1 MTGEDLGCQRSII
14 EQAKFDYSPLGKVF
28 TRGLDKDKNK
38 KEGLFKRL
46 KNIENKNKD
55 LLDEMKNWKTTKS
68 KKNNNKTRNLLIYD
82 SKYNFEKYK
91 LSKFNEIASI
101 GSKFDMINKCCNDFI
116 RLMAMLWLNQKM
128 LSINCLYWKNYQK
141 FMTIWL
147 YSKKKIMKVSLRM
160 IKVMLGS
167 ENMTL
172 KILKT

>member
-1 MTGEDLGCQRSII
+1 
-14 EQAKFDYSPLGKVF
+14 
-28 TRGLDKDKNK
+28 
-38 KEGLFKRL
+38 
-46 KNIENKNKD
+46 
-55 LLDEMKNWKTTKS
+55 MKNWKTTKS

-128 LSINCLYWKNYQK
+128 LNINCLYWKKYQK

-147 YSKKKIMKVSLRM
+147 YSTKKIMKVSLRM